1 VDLDQGRRT
10 LMAAKETYHVVTTDG
25 DDHEL
30 RTLPAAWLLLTEL
43 NVAGRIDRVATEGMN
58 EPGRVTVAS
67 RTPEDGWTLHPGAKG
82 PRNEDFRASAH
93 QAAHRRR

>member
-1 VDLDQGRRT
+1 
-10 LMAAKETYHVVTTDG
+10 MAAKETYHVVTTDG

-67 RTPEDGWTLHPGAKG
+67 RTPEDGWTLHPGAQG
-82 PRNEDFRASAH
+82 PATRTKKPAGQTWYNEGRGG
-93 QAAHRRR
+93 